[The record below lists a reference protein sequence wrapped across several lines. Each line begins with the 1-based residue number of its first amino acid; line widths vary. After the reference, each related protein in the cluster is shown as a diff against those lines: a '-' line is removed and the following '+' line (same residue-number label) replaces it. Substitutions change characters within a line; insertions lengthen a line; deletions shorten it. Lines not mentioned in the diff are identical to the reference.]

1 MKLGTTAQEL
11 FPSHNWPAMRGL
23 GNMLRH
29 DYDDILDETI
39 WSAITERLP
48 PLLVELQAFLA
59 QYPEDQEVL

>member
-39 WSAITERLP
+39 WSAITDRLP
-48 PLLVELQAFLA
+48 PLLVEL
-59 QYPEDQEVL
+59 

>member
-1 MKLGTTAQEL
+1 
-11 FPSHNWPAMRGL
+11 MRGL

-39 WSAITERLP
+39 WSAITDRLP